1 MTNVVIMSNFS
12 LGTIIREAGVAYR
25 ASNEMHLIELARSG
39 ISKKSVLQLSEAAGL
54 SLKELADILPVSLR
68 TLQRYRDDDLL
79 DQAVSEHAILIAE
92 LFSDAVDVFGS
103 PESVQNWLHSSLIG
117 LGGIKPVSLL
127 DTGFGIR
134 MVRDELG
141 RLEHGVFS

>member
-1 MTNVVIMSNFS
+1 MSNFI
-12 LGTIIREAGVAYR
+12 LNTIIREAGVAYR
-25 ASNEMHLIELARSG
+25 ASNEMHLIELARRG
-39 ISKKSVLQLSEAAGL
+39 ISKKSLLKLSEAAGL
-54 SLKELADILPVSLR
+54 SLKELAGILPVSLR

-92 LFSDAVDVFGS
+92 LFSDAVDVFGLPQS
-103 PESVQNWLHSSLIG
+103 AQNWLHSPLVG
-117 LGGIKPVSLL
+117 LGGVEPVSLL

-134 MVRDELG
+134 IIREELG